1 LKQVQGFGFVML
13 AVLIGLIAGCLL
25 GTQPSVN
32 GQLGKNLEHPLQASL
47 ISFASGT
54 LILLVLTVSTGSFP
68 PIFTSPPREFP
79 WWIWCGGAIGVV
91 LVTSSLI
98 LVPRVG
104 SLPWFAAV
112 MTGQTVAALLLDHFG
127 LLGNPRTE
135 ASPLRLIG
143 AGLLIT
149 GVLVIVQAK
158 RLEHRQTNQASIP
171 QSEDSNRALTSDKP
185 SK

>member
-1 LKQVQGFGFVML
+1 MQGFGFVIV
-13 AVLIGLIAGCLL
+13 AILIGLVAGCLL

-54 LILLVLTVSTGSFP
+54 LIILVLSVATGSFP
-68 PIFTSPPREFP
+68 PVFTAPPQAFP

-143 AGLLIT
+143 AGLLIA

-158 RLEHRQTNQASIP
+158 RLEHLQKIQRP
-171 QSEDSNRALTSDKP
+171 VPVSENSNPKP
-185 SK
+185 PT

>member
-1 LKQVQGFGFVML
+1 MQGFGFVIV
-13 AVLIGLIAGCLL
+13 AVFIGLVAGCLL

-54 LILLVLTVSTGSFP
+54 LIILLLSIATGSFP
-68 PIFTSPPREFP
+68 PIFTAPPQALP

-112 MTGQTVAALLLDHFG
+112 MTGQTVAALFLDHFG

-158 RLEHRQTNQASIP
+158 RIEHMQENQTSVLESD
-171 QSEDSNRALTSDKP
+171 DSNPIPPT
-185 SK
+185 

>member
-1 LKQVQGFGFVML
+1 MQGFGIVIV
-13 AVLIGLIAGCLL
+13 AILIGLVAGLLL

-32 GQLGKNLEHPLQASL
+32 GQLVKHLEHPLQASL

-54 LILLVLTVSTGSFP
+54 LIILVLSVVTGSFP
-68 PIFTSPPREFP
+68 PVFTSPPRDFP
-79 WWIWCGGAIGVV
+79 WWIWCGGLIGVV

-98 LVPRVG
+98 LVPQVG

-127 LLGNPRTE
+127 LLGNSRAE
-135 ASPLRLIG
+135 ASPLRLLG
-143 AGLLIT
+143 VGLLIA

-158 RLEHRQTNQASIP
+158 RLEHSQALRSPEPEPKETNTNP
-171 QSEDSNRALTSDKP
+171 PN
-185 SK
+185 

>member
-1 LKQVQGFGFVML
+1 
-13 AVLIGLIAGCLL
+13 
-25 GTQPSVN
+25 
-32 GQLGKNLEHPLQASL
+32 
-47 ISFASGT
+47 
-54 LILLVLTVSTGSFP
+54 
-68 PIFTSPPREFP
+68 
-79 WWIWCGGAIGVV
+79 
-91 LVTSSLI
+91 
-98 LVPRVG
+98 
-104 SLPWFAAV
+104 

-158 RLEHRQTNQASIP
+158 RLEHRQTNQASVP